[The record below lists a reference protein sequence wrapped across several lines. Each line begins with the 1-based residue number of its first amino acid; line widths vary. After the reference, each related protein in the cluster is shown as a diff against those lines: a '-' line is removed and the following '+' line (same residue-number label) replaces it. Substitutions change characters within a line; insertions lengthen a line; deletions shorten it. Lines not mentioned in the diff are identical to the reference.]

1 MVAKFIAEFRQ
12 FIHIKLIA
20 SIIRPIKTIFRVKK
34 RIINLAIVMLPR
46 SSSRSLDERT
56 PIKEAT
62 ILLNHIL

>member
-1 MVAKFIAEFRQ
+1 MIAKFIAEFRQ

-46 SSSRSLDERT
+46 SFSKSFELRT
-56 PIKEAT
+56 PINEDN